1 MKKKKTATVNKVMD
15 RLSKIKQAIGGDNIN
30 VDDKTIERVF
40 GDSLLNDDFDDA
52 DWDNKMAEILMNNI
66 MKLNWKNQL
75 GMMMMMKLWVVI

>member
-1 MKKKKTATVNKVMD
+1 MD